1 MSILILF
8 VLIGFALAGL
18 VLIVPSDQLA
28 AILNNAA
35 YNLTGI
41 TLMVIGIV
49 MIACCIGF
57 LFAKNNTSS
66 KNYKKCVII
75 SATAAICMIGL
86 AIISKI
92 I

>member
-1 MSILILF
+1 MSIIILF

-18 VLIVPSDQLA
+18 ALIVPPDKLA
-28 AILNNAA
+28 AIMNNAA
-35 YNLTGI
+35 YDLTGI

-49 MIACCIGF
+49 MIVCCVGL

-66 KNYKKCVII
+66 KNHKKGVII
-75 SATAAICMIGL
+75 SVTAAICMIGL

>member
-1 MSILILF
+1 MSIIILF

-18 VLIVPSDQLA
+18 VLIVHPDQLA
-28 AILNNAA
+28 AIMDNTA
-35 YNLTGI
+35 YDLTGI

-49 MIACCIGF
+49 MIVCCVGL

>member
-1 MSILILF
+1 MSIIILF

-28 AILNNAA
+28 AILNNTA
-35 YNLTGI
+35 YDLTGI

-49 MIACCIGF
+49 MIACCVGF
-57 LFAKNNTSS
+57 LFAKNNASS

-75 SATAAICMIGL
+75 SATAAICILGL
-86 AIISKI
+86 AIISKLI
-92 I
+92 